1 MHVTAMHH
9 VWNGVDNKHVSKLW
23 SQGGPLPVGRSEVT
37 RPEQQFHGGSRP
49 TVREFWD
56 SGNNVIQAPAMINQD
71 ADAVQLDRGGVAHC
85 LDVLHPIEPLR
96 DFNRNG
102 GLRQSLPDGIMVTWR
117 YNDLDVPRNLL

>member
-71 ADAVQLDRGGVAHC
+71 ADAVQLDRGGGGHFPY
-85 LDVLHPIEPLR
+85 LFPPLEPLPDLHPDGWAAGGPPAGTILNLR
-96 DFNRNG
+96 DKH
-102 GLRQSLPDGIMVTWR
+102 LDWAQGI
-117 YNDLDVPRNLL
+117 

>member
-9 VWNGVDNKHVSKLW
+9 VWNGVDNKHVSKLR

-71 ADAVQLDRGGVAHC
+71 ADAVQLDRGGVAPC
-85 LDVLHPIEPLR
+85 LVVLPPLQPLP
-96 DFNRNG
+96 DFNPEG
-102 GLRQSLPDGIMVTWR
+102 GAALGPPQRLIH
-117 YNDLDVPRNLL
+117 

>member
-9 VWNGVDNKHVSKLW
+9 VWNGVDNKHVSKLR

-56 SGNNVIQAPAMINQD
+56 SGNNVIQAPAMINQN
-71 ADAVQLDRGGVAHC
+71 ADAVQLDRGGGVHSLCC
-85 LDVLHPIEPLR
+85 LSATGPLR
-96 DFNRNG
+96 HC
-102 GLRQSLPDGIMVTWR
+102 T
-117 YNDLDVPRNLL
+117 

>member
-9 VWNGVDNKHVSKLW
+9 VWNGVDNKHVSKLR

-71 ADAVQLDRGGVAHC
+71 ADAVQLDRGGISPC
-85 LDVLHPIEPLR
+85 LYVLHPIKPPPDFKSKCGPRGKPPQRHLNYLR
-96 DFNRNG
+96 
-102 GLRQSLPDGIMVTWR
+102 
-117 YNDLDVPRNLL
+117 